1 MPSLTRILLPVDF
14 SGRSRGAARHA
25 ATLARLFGAEV
36 TVLHVVSPPHYEF
49 SVLESGSAVLDRL
62 YAARIEQLRKD
73 LEGQLTEEL
82 SGVNTVRVLEAGDP
96 ARKIV
101 EYAHKGA
108 DLIIMPTHG
117 YGPFRRFILG
127 SVTAK
132 VLHDADCPVM
142 TGVHLEEAPE
152 RPEAKFSQ
160 VLAAVDLGPQSK
172 KTLEWAAWL
181 AAAVDASLALIH
193 VTPSLE
199 SRTGDYVDPD
209 WRTRLAEEAHRE
221 IAEILEATGAAPE
234 IVIENGDAPS
244 VICAY
249 ARRLP
254 ADVLVIGRGSAA
266 GMFGRLRTNAYA
278 IIRQSPCPV
287 ISV

>member
-14 SGRSRGAARHA
+14 SGRSRGAARYA
-25 ATLARLFGAEV
+25 AALARLFGAEI
-36 TVLHVVSPPHYEF
+36 TVLHVVLPPHYEF
-49 SVLESGSAVLDRL
+49 SVLESGSALLNQL

-73 LEGQLTEEL
+73 LDEQLAEEL
-82 SGVNTVRVLEAGDP
+82 SGVKTIRVLETGDP

-152 RPEAKFSQ
+152 RPETKFSK

-181 AAAVDASLALIH
+181 ATAAGAALTLIH

-199 SRTGDYVDPD
+199 SRAGDYVDPD
-209 WRTRLAEEAHRE
+209 WRARLAAEAHRE
-221 IAEILEATGAAPE
+221 ISEILEATGAAPE
-234 IVIENGDAPS
+234 IVIENGDAPA

-249 ARRLP
+249 AGQLP